1 MFFLMWITTKEE
13 PINYDKVHR
22 CRYCDDI
29 GLYNIVYTYQV
40 LTLFFIPVWKW
51 NKTYFAETTCCH
63 KQFILDKAVGD
74 MLRNGEDVEIV
85 DSDLSEIY

>member
-1 MFFLMWITTKEE
+1 MFIHLW
-13 PINYDKVHR
+13 R
-22 CRYCDDI
+22 
-29 GLYNIVYTYQV
+29 
-40 LTLFFIPVWKW
+40 W

-63 KQFILDKAVGD
+63 KQFILDKTVGD